1 MKKKNLI
8 RTAAFLAAVALCS
21 SALPAFAEDVPNNSA
36 SETEESPIKDFTV
49 TIVPDIPGTYTA
61 QASELPASYDLREY
75 GQVTSVKNQGQ
86 TETCWAHAALSSAE
100 SNMLKTG
107 LAKQIMTDN
116 HLTGELDLSESHLV
130 WFGHCQYSEDPEDP
144 LYHKGTNLGTDGYM
158 KKAAIL
164 DALAALASGVGV
176 ELEGNQPAVAEKA
189 SIAESERYHSYALLQ
204 NMEIFTPATTTGR
217 DNMKTCIQKNGA
229 LFTAFHN
236 EDGNHTYYSA
246 DNSCYYYPSS
256 SSALATHAV
265 TIVGWD
271 DNYSASNFPTAPPG
285 DGAWIVKNSY
295 GTGWGNEGYFY
306 LSYYS
311 AMSYA
316 ASFQMEIASKHDKIY
331 QYTNSVVGTSG
342 NTDENYGTAIA
353 NIFTA
358 EEDDNIYAVSFFTD
372 RDLTGVTVYL
382 YNNTDVSG
390 GNPING
396 KWTSGAGHI
405 VGDVSR
411 GYHTITLSTP
421 VEVKKDETFSVEIL
435 TKTTDSALFYYDTDE
450 NLPGVSYCGK
460 YNTSTLIRS
469 DWTPLMSGN
478 TPGVFYIKAFS
489 KKGVLLDG
497 LHFTE
502 NNFRTALGN
511 IKFDKDKNKILSDD
525 EINDLTTFE
534 WKQWSSPYK
543 GSLGYNLSGIKYLTN
558 LETLTLTN
566 VSAVALDLSQNSN
579 LKTVTCTDCG
589 IHTEELTSDYI
600 ARQPIDVSK
609 ILKITGGEIRN
620 GRIIPTS
627 TEISYVYD
635 CGNDFYA
642 TFHIIGDTFIPE
654 EETFIPGDADESGK
668 IDILDVITINR
679 AILSKETLSNTQ
691 LKAADINGNEKP
703 DSSDS
708 LLIMKYIVG
717 LVTDLTA

>member
-1 MKKKNLI
+1 
-8 RTAAFLAAVALCS
+8 
-21 SALPAFAEDVPNNSA
+21 
-36 SETEESPIKDFTV
+36 
-49 TIVPDIPGTYTA
+49 
-61 QASELPASYDLREY
+61 
-75 GQVTSVKNQGQ
+75 
-86 TETCWAHAALSSAE
+86 
-100 SNMLKTG
+100 
-107 LAKQIMTDN
+107 
-116 HLTGELDLSESHLV
+116 
-130 WFGHCQYSEDPEDP
+130 
-144 LYHKGTNLGTDGYM
+144 
-158 KKAAIL
+158 
-164 DALAALASGVGV
+164 
-176 ELEGNQPAVAEKA
+176 
-189 SIAESERYHSYALLQ
+189 
-204 NMEIFTPATTTGR
+204 
-217 DNMKTCIQKNGA
+217 
-229 LFTAFHN
+229 
-236 EDGNHTYYSA
+236 
-246 DNSCYYYPSS
+246 
-256 SSALATHAV
+256 
-265 TIVGWD
+265 
-271 DNYSASNFPTAPPG
+271 
-285 DGAWIVKNSY
+285 
-295 GTGWGNEGYFY
+295 
-306 LSYYS
+306 
-311 AMSYA
+311 
-316 ASFQMEIASKHDKIY
+316 
-331 QYTNSVVGTSG
+331 
-342 NTDENYGTAIA
+342 
-353 NIFTA
+353 
-358 EEDDNIYAVSFFTD
+358 
-372 RDLTGVTVYL
+372 
-382 YNNTDVSG
+382 
-390 GNPING
+390 
-396 KWTSGAGHI
+396 
-405 VGDVSR
+405 
-411 GYHTITLSTP
+411 
-421 VEVKKDETFSVEIL
+421 
-435 TKTTDSALFYYDTDE
+435 
-450 NLPGVSYCGK
+450 
-460 YNTSTLIRS
+460 
-469 DWTPLMSGN
+469 MSGN